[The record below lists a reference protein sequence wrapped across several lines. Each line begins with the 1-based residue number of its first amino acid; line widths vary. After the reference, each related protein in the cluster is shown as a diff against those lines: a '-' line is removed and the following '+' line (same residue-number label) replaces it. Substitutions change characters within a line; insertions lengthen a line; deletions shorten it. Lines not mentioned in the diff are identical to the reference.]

1 LHSNPQEVALVPA
14 RVLLPKVFSAKR
26 RRVQNQHVF
35 SERNNRRPDAAKATT
50 LVVNRNQPDNDAQV
64 MRLYEQ
70 LLEIEQ
76 RLIPTGLHVFGR
88 ASELQEKADLLR
100 MVASFDRPEHGT
112 RSLPKLVAEGLGIEG
127 YDALLQETS
136 VSETK
141 ELIDSIVAEG
151 VQKFCQD
158 GVDAAVG
165 WLNATASVQAEESL
179 PVFLLLKDIA
189 GQLDSNN
196 EIESLLRALRG
207 EYIEPGPGA
216 DVVQNPSVLPTG
228 RNTHAVNPYSVP
240 SVSAFA
246 RAQATADALL
256 RRYFEEHGRYPRAM
270 ALVLWGLDNIKT
282 QGEGVAQ
289 ALHLLGV
296 RPVRDALNRATEI
309 EVIPLDV
316 LKRPR
321 IDVVMTV
328 SGIFRD
334 LFAPTM
340 ALLDKAVRRVA
351 ELDEPFEMNYVRRN
365 VAEKIDL
372 GGEFDDAVTRV
383 FSNAPG
389 NYGTNVNFMVMQ
401 SQWETSDALGDLFV
415 TRKCFAYTRDSKGR
429 TIEGREAP
437 ERMDDALS
445 RVEATYQNI
454 DSFEVG
460 ITDVDHYFEYLGG
473 ISKAVEK
480 RAQARPAIYLSD
492 SLSPQTKIR
501 SLEETIRL
509 ETRAKTLNPKWYE
522 GMLKHGFR
530 GVAEIENHVA
540 NTFGWS
546 ATADAVDPW
555 IYTDI
560 AKTFLLDSIM
570 LDRLQELNPHS
581 VQSLIKRLLEAHE
594 RGYWNPD
601 EDVLEKLREIIAE
614 AHQTQ

>member
-1 LHSNPQEVALVPA
+1 MLKLLCAYLLACRHDPFSVKREDILAWHTTHAMNPKETPTERDA
-14 RVLLPKVFSAKR
+14 R
-26 RRVQNQHVF
+26 
-35 SERNNRRPDAAKATT
+35 
-50 LVVNRNQPDNDAQV
+50 V

-70 LLEIEQ
+70 LVEIEQ

-100 MVASFDRPEHGT
+100 MVASFDRPEHGASALPRLVT
-112 RSLPKLVAEGLGIEG
+112 ESLGLDC
-127 YDALLQETS
+127 YDDLLSETS
-136 VSETK
+136 ISEAK
-141 ELIDSIVAEG
+141 ELIDSIVSEAVRQFGESG
-151 VQKFCQD
+151 A
-158 GVDAAVG
+158 DAAVK
-165 WLNATASVQAEESL
+165 WLNSRAGVNSEKSL
-179 PVFLLLKDIA
+179 PTFSLLAKVA
-189 GQLDSNN
+189 EQLDSNH
-196 EIESLLRALRG
+196 EIESLMRALRG

-216 DVVQNPSVLPTG
+216 DVVQNPNVLPTG

-240 SVSAFA
+240 SRMAFA
-246 RAQATADALL
+246 RAELTADALL
-256 RRYFEEHGRYPRAM
+256 RRCFEERGRYPRAM

-289 ALHLLGV
+289 ALWLLGV

-309 EVIPLDV
+309 EVIPLEE

-351 ELDEPFEMNYVRRN
+351 ALDEPLDMNYVRRN
-365 VAEKIDL
+365 VSEKIDVD
-372 GGEFDDAVTRV
+372 GSEFDDAVTRV

-401 SQWETSDALGDLFV
+401 SQWESDDTLGDLFV
-415 TRKCFAYTRDSKGR
+415 TRKCFAYSRDSKGR
-429 TIEGREAP
+429 TIEGREA
-437 ERMDDALS
+437 RDLMDHALS

-480 RAQARPAIYLSD
+480 RAQARPSIYLSD

-560 AKTFLLDSIM
+560 AKTFLLDATM
-570 LDRLQELNPHS
+570 FNRLEELNPHS
-581 VQSLIKRLLEAHE
+581 VSSLAKRLLEAHD
-594 RGYWNPD
+594 RGYWNPA
-601 EDVLEKLREIIAE
+601 EEILEQLRDLVGNLERQLEGVA
-614 AHQTQ
+614 